1 MRYASRAAALARGV
15 PSKAFAR
22 GRHSERAV
30 PAGRGRARLASTAA
44 ARRGLSR
51 APMPEL
57 LPKSVVAPWRRLV
70 LPAAGAVVLYGLPVG
85 ALAQEASTGLRACA
99 AESDPA
105 RRLACY
111 DKEMGRKPSRAMQPA
126 GEGKPAGAGHPVNG
140 SSAQAMHTPTPPPTP
155 ASPSTQTSTPASTPT
170 PAPKPAD
177 REAPTRLRLPTWKM
191 LAGGASSQ
199 LTAHVSSVERW
210 PDAMI
215 LHLDNGQVWQQT
227 GRASGD

>member
-1 MRYASRAAALARGV
+1 
-15 PSKAFAR
+15 
-22 GRHSERAV
+22 
-30 PAGRGRARLASTAA
+30 
-44 ARRGLSR
+44 
-51 APMPEL
+51 MPEL

-70 LPAAGAVVLYGLPVG
+70 LPAAGAVMLYGLP
-85 ALAQEASTGLRACA
+85 ACAWAQEASTGLRACA

-111 DKEMGRKPSRAMQPA
+111 DKEMGRKPTPAMQPA

-140 SSAQAMHTPTPPPTP
+140 SSAQAMQTPTPPPTP
-155 ASPSTQTSTPASTPT
+155 TSTSASTPTSPPASTSAST

-199 LTAHVSSVERW
+199 LTAHVSSLERW

-227 GRASGD
+227 GRASGDLSLHEGDSVTIEKHLGSYWLSSRHVSNMKVRLKPQ